1 MVVEAAPQDTGSD
14 YPLRFDVEY
23 PERLSRGLIFVKW
36 LFAIPAFVIYLIA
49 SIIIYLPFAAGL
61 TILFRKKYPRWWF
74 NAIVEFL
81 GFQQRL
87 LSYVFLLR
95 DEYPALEDPQ
105 AVTLEVDYPE
115 DLNRWLPLVK
125 WILVIPHLIVLYVVQ
140 IIATLL
146 IFIAWFAILFTGTFP
161 RGLFNFVVGY
171 FRWNLRASAYGFLL
185 LTDKYPP
192 FSLD

>member
-1 MVVEAAPQDTGSD
+1 MVVETAPQGTGSG
-14 YPLRFDVEY
+14 YPLRFDVAY
-23 PERLSRGLIFVKW
+23 PERLSRWLIFVKW

-49 SIIIYLPFAAGL
+49 SLIIYLPIGAFL

-74 NAIVEFL
+74 DAIVEFL

-87 LSYVFLLR
+87 FSYFMLLR
-95 DEYPALEDPQ
+95 DEYPALDEPQ
-105 AVTLEVDYPE
+105 SVTLEVDYPE
-115 DLNRWLPLVK
+115 NLNRWLPMVK
-125 WILVIPHLIVLYVVQ
+125 WILVIPHIIVLYVVQ

-146 IFIAWFAILFTGTFP
+146 IFVAWFAILFTGTFP
-161 RGLFNFVVGY
+161 RGLFNFVVVY
-171 FRWNLRASAYGFLL
+171 FRWNLRVSAYAFLL